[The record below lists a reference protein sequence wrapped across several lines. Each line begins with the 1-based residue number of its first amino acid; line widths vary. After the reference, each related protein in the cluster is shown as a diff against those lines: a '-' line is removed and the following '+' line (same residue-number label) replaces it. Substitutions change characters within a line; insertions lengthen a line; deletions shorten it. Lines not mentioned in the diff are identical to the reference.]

1 GSWLQVSHAFHSA
14 LMDPM
19 LKEFTRVAE
28 GIQTQPPAIPVVS
41 TLTGELVEEFT
52 AGYWAEQVRGTVRFA
67 DAVNRLGALGV
78 TRFVELCPDAH
89 LTAAITEACDDET
102 VLTVPAL
109 RRNRDEPDTLMRAL
123 AHLWADGTEIDW
135 HAFYAPTDAQ
145 IGRASCRER

>member
-1 GSWLQVSHAFHSA
+1 
-14 LMDPM
+14 
-19 LKEFTRVAE
+19 
-28 GIQTQPPAIPVVS
+28 
-41 TLTGELVEEFT
+41 ELVEEFT

-78 TRFVELCPDAH
+78 TRFVELGPDAH
-89 LTAAITEACDDET
+89 LTGAITETCDDET

-135 HAFYAPTDAQ
+135 HAFYAPTDARVTDLPTYAFQ
-145 IGRASCRER
+145 RKRYWPTARLTAGPLPLGSARAGHPLLQAVITVAGSGDV